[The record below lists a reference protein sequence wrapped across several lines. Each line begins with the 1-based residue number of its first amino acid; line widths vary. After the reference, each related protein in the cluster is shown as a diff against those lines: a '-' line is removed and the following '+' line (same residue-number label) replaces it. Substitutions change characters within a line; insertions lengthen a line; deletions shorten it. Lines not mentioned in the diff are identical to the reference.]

1 MFFGSPYY
9 DRADLA
15 IQSQIQVLQADII
28 YVTKLKVT
36 SPEGYQFFAKQKAII
51 LIPRART

>member
-28 YVTKLKVT
+28 YDTKLKVT
-36 SPEGYQFFAKQKAII
+36 SPEGLQFFAKQKAM
-51 LIPRART
+51 LLS